1 MDLEITDHTCMLNFH
16 NSSDLAMNEP
26 CLEVTM
32 WLMIDSTDASFTK
45 IERTDSMLLSR
56 SQKVSNVYFFSKERY
71 NIMFWTSGVGGSY
84 SMYSCRWNMCTVTA
98 IHERD
103 VAVQESKRDTSG

>member
-56 SQKVSNVYFFSKERY
+56 SQKVSNVYFRD
-71 NIMFWTSGVGGSY
+71 ICLGVRGWGEAAVC
-84 SMYSCRWNMCTVTA
+84 SCS
-98 IHERD
+98 I
-103 VAVQESKRDTSG
+103 Q